1 MGSELGL
8 RERKKEGKET
18 QSVLG
23 KMSPRLLIL
32 AMKGMRIRPP
42 KRNHFSIRIILS

>member
-18 QSVLG
+18 QRGLG

-32 AMKGMRIRPP
+32 AMKGMRICHP
-42 KRNHFSIRIILS
+42 KETTLA

>member
-18 QSVLG
+18 QSILG
-23 KMSPRLLIL
+23 KMNLRLLIL

-42 KRNHFSIRIILS
+42 PKETTLA